1 MRILGIDPGTITMG
15 YGVVEEEEN
24 ELNLVDCGTLTTAPN
39 TPLAQR
45 LHTLYLGLLE
55 LIARYQPSEVAI
67 EEPFVAKNVRSALA
81 VGQAI
86 GMAMVAAT
94 EKGIPIH
101 QYTPTH
107 VKQAVSSY
115 GHSGKEQVQ
124 EMVRIQLGLS
134 SIPQPSDAADAL
146 AVALCH
152 IQEMHLARIMRDEH
166 DSRFT
171 RNFRIPRL

>member
-1 MRILGIDPGTITMG
+1 MRILGIDPGTVTMG
-15 YGVVEEEEN
+15 YGVVEGEEGR
-24 ELNLVDCGTLTTAPN
+24 LNLVDCGTLTATPN

-55 LIARYQPSEVAI
+55 LIARYQPSEAAI
-67 EEPFVAKNVRSALA
+67 EEPFVHKNARSALA

-101 QYTPTH
+101 QYTPTQ

-115 GHSGKEQVQ
+115 GHSDKEQVQ
-124 EMVRIQLGLS
+124 EMVRIQLGLPS
-134 SIPQPSDAADAL
+134 PPQPSDAADAL

-152 IQEMHLARIMRDEH
+152 IQETHVARILKAER
-166 DSRFT
+166 
-171 RNFRIPRL
+171 

>member
-1 MRILGIDPGTITMG
+1 MRILGIDPGTVTLG
-15 YGVVEEEEN
+15 YGVVEAGEN
-24 ELNLVDCGTLTTAPN
+24 ELDLVDCGTLTTAPN

-81 VGQAI
+81 VGEAI

-94 EKGIPIH
+94 EKGIPIY
-101 QYTPTH
+101 QYTPTQ

-115 GHSGKEQVQ
+115 GRSGKEQVQ

-134 SIPQPSDAADAL
+134 SLPQPSDAADAL

-152 IQEMHLARIMRDEH
+152 VQEMHLARIMRDEH
-166 DSRFT
+166 DRRLA
-171 RNFRIPRL
+171 RNLRSPRP

>member
-1 MRILGIDPGTITMG
+1 MRILGIDPGTVTMG
-15 YGVVEEEEN
+15 YGVVDAEES
-24 ELNLVDCGTLTTAPN
+24 ELSLVDCGTLTTATN
-39 TPLAQR
+39 TPLPQR

-55 LIARYQPSEVAI
+55 LITRHQPSEVAI

-81 VGQAI
+81 VGQAM

-101 QYTPTH
+101 QYTPTQ

-115 GHSGKEQVQ
+115 GQSGKEQVQ

-134 SIPQPSDAADAL
+134 SPPQPSDAADAL

-152 IQEMHLARIMRDEH
+152 IQETHVARILRAE
-166 DSRFT
+166 R
-171 RNFRIPRL
+171 